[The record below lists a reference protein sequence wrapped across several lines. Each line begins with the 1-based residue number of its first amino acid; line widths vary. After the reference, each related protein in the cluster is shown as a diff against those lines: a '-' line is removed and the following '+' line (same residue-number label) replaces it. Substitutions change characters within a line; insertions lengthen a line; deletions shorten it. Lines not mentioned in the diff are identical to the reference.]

1 MKKKL
6 LGFLLLFVMALSVLH
21 PVVRADDPL
30 SDEEQKKQEAESQAA
45 RVSGLRDD
53 LLLELSEK
61 RAESDAL
68 MDEMISLN
76 GRITAARENISRITE
91 EMASQD
97 TDLQEQR
104 AAMALRIQYA
114 YEQPPASF
122 LEILFGSRSLSE
134 ILNNAEYIRSIS
146 EYDAQMKE
154 EFERALDA
162 SEQSLAQM
170 REEEDRLTALLEDT
184 AARFSQYQQMTE
196 DLLKK
201 IDEYTKEAEAYS
213 AEAAAHDK
221 EIAEITERLKREEE
235 AAKKAAELAR
245 AQQEAEEKARREDES
260 RAAEEESRRREAESR
275 AAETTAAPEIPET
288 LPVITETP
296 ETLPPETDPP
306 ATEPVQPPETETVPP
321 TQPPESEPL
330 PPETD
335 PPETTPAETDPP
347 ETDPPETDP
356 PETDPPEPTE
366 EMSDLQRRYLMISD
380 ERGVG
385 SLEIDP
391 NWLNPSGYTNLYF
404 LAAIIDAEA
413 GGQPYEGRLGV
424 GDVIFNRILDP
435 RFQMTIYDVVYAPN
449 QFTPTI
455 NGLLD
460 LVLARG
466 ARESCMQAA
475 QDCFNGIHH
484 FDTRWL
490 YFCAPSTWEAFHPP
504 YTEYIQ
510 LGDHIFYY

>member
-1 MKKKL
+1 
-6 LGFLLLFVMALSVLH
+6 
-21 PVVRADDPL
+21 
-30 SDEEQKKQEAESQAA
+30 
-45 RVSGLRDD
+45 
-53 LLLELSEK
+53 
-61 RAESDAL
+61 
-68 MDEMISLN
+68 
-76 GRITAARENISRITE
+76 
-91 EMASQD
+91 
-97 TDLQEQR
+97 
-104 AAMALRIQYA
+104 
-114 YEQPPASF
+114 
-122 LEILFGSRSLSE
+122 
-134 ILNNAEYIRSIS
+134 
-146 EYDAQMKE
+146 
-154 EFERALDA
+154 
-162 SEQSLAQM
+162 
-170 REEEDRLTALLEDT
+170 
-184 AARFSQYQQMTE
+184 
-196 DLLKK
+196 
-201 IDEYTKEAEAYS
+201 
-213 AEAAAHDK
+213 
-221 EIAEITERLKREEE
+221 
-235 AAKKAAELAR
+235 
-245 AQQEAEEKARREDES
+245 
-260 RAAEEESRRREAESR
+260 
-275 AAETTAAPEIPET
+275 
-288 LPVITETP
+288 
-296 ETLPPETDPP
+296 
-306 ATEPVQPPETETVPP
+306 
-321 TQPPESEPL
+321 
-330 PPETD
+330 
-335 PPETTPAETDPP
+335 
-347 ETDPPETDP
+347 
-356 PETDPPEPTE
+356 
-366 EMSDLQRRYLMISD
+366 MSDLQRRYLMISD